1 MIEVPTK
8 GTGWKMTPAPELSL
22 APLNDL
28 NSAAEIRKVFESRAF
43 SFQEIFLGIVMN
55 NMFLQNKINFSTV
68 YTDYYGKAYFLKPEL
83 GSITTHQDTTINV
96 DLNESLNF
104 FMVGDICLKVLRT

>member
-1 MIEVPTK
+1 
-8 GTGWKMTPAPELSL
+8 
-22 APLNDL
+22 
-28 NSAAEIRKVFESRAF
+28 
-43 SFQEIFLGIVMN
+43 MN

-104 FMVGDICLKVLRT
+104 FMVGDICVKVLRT